1 MKIIKTHSNINKL
14 QLEGLYEAK
23 LPFTNLLGLAIDA
36 VIIEDIIPLSF
47 LHFIEE
53 PKNLLPDITTNLEIG
68 KIFKWNVGTMKGGTL
83 NYHYKF
89 LEASCFEEIKININE
104 LNKEGLQD
112 LNKGNI
118 IGALAKYKEIRNLL
132 LSNIR

>member
-83 NYHYKF
+83 NFPTCPKAANAGHVTF
-89 LEASCFEEIKININE
+89 
-104 LNKEGLQD
+104 GLPKTRD
-112 LNKGNI
+112 WGL
-118 IGALAKYKEIRNLL
+118 
-132 LSNIR
+132 